1 MDSPFYNFEVLE
13 DAYRFNFNSV
23 GPKGII
29 PKTIIYSH
37 TDLPNYYNL
46 ALGDVKPDGS
56 LDVFSK
62 SNNDDMEKILATVIQ
77 TLMVFLAYHPEGNV
91 FFTGSTPTRTRLYQ
105 IVLNKEI
112 DKVDST
118 LKVLGLYEDNLEPFE
133 PNKNYEGFV
142 VSKKKSNI

>member
-13 DAYRFNFNSV
+13 DAYRFTFNSV
-23 GPKGII
+23 GRNGVI
-29 PKTIIYSH
+29 PKIIIYSK
-37 TDLPNYYNL
+37 TDLPDYYNL
-46 ALGDVKPDGS
+46 ALGDVRTDGT

-62 SNNDDMEKILATVIQ
+62 SNNGDMEKILATVIQ
-77 TLMVFLAYHPEGNV
+77 TLMVFLAYHPEANV
-91 FFTGSTPTRTRLYQ
+91 FFAGSTTTRTRLYQ

-112 DKVDST
+112 DKVDSM
-118 LKVLGLYEDNLEPFE
+118 LIVLGLYDDYLEPFE